1 VRAAAVV
8 QARVGSSR
16 LPGKILE
23 RVGPRT
29 ILAHVLTLARQVP
42 GVDAVAVTTTPDPA
56 DDVVLSVCYR
66 MGVPW
71 TRGQADLS
79 GRPGCRDVL
88 AGYLAA
94 ADALGL
100 ADDDVVLRLTS
111 DCPLLDPEVAGL
123 VVLEC
128 RRARE
133 AFGVRD
139 AYASNVHPPSWY
151 DGNDA
156 EAFTVGLLR
165 AAARHAGPDQRE
177 HVTTWM
183 WCDPR
188 ATPVTRANVLCPNG
202 EDHSAVKLSVDE
214 PRDLERVR
222 RVYACLRGVERPTW
236 RDVLAAYREAFPPL
250 AEARALEVYGAGAGP
265 HGAARAAFVAGA
277 CSAPA
282 APCPYQDP
290 ALASAWRLGLE
301 DAAAQGYR
309 SSGL

>member
-1 VRAAAVV
+1 MRTVAVV

-23 RVGPRT
+23 RVGQRT
-29 ILAHVLTLARQVP
+29 ILAHVLTLARRVP

-56 DDVVLSVCYR
+56 DDAVLSVCYK

-71 TRGQADLS
+71 TRNQADLPGHP
-79 GRPGCRDVL
+79 GRRDVL
-88 AGYLAA
+88 VGYLTAA
-94 ADALGL
+94 AALGL

-123 VVLEC
+123 VALEC
-128 RRARE
+128 HRTRE
-133 AFGVRD
+133 AFEVCD

-151 DGNDA
+151 DGCDA
-156 EAFTVGLLR
+156 EAFTARLLR
-165 AAARHAGPDQRE
+165 TAARHAGPDQRE

-222 RVYACLRGVERPTW
+222 RVYARLRGVERPTW
-236 RDVLAAYREAFPPL
+236 RDVLAAYREAYPPV
-250 AEARALEVYGAGAGP
+250 AEARALEVYGAGAGLL
-265 HGAARAAFVAGA
+265 GAARAAFVAGA

-282 APCPYQDP
+282 APCPYPDP